1 MKLNDLEIGN
11 LVRFKNEEPPINV
24 EYYGIVIDKSVI
36 SGHFWVQWFN
46 HALLDF
52 EVQETY
58 DLDVLSGKYSKFWSI
73 IS

>member
-52 EVQETY
+52 EVQERY
-58 DLDVLSGKYSKFWSI
+58 DLNLISGKYSKFWSI